1 MLPPGEK
8 TKLRLNYAKAKLWQ
22 AKLIQAQLN
31 WSSIMSKLN
40 NEKQNS
46 HNCITVS
53 SITKSTILVGYGVS
67 KTVPK
72 QLREHAG
79 LLWS

>member
-1 MLPPGEK
+1 MSGRIK
-8 TKLRLNYAKAKLWQ
+8 SRLNYAKTKLWQ

-46 HNCITVS
+46 PWSQLNYVQLNHEKQNSGRTQC
-53 SITKSTILVGYGVS
+53 VG
-67 KTVPK
+67 
-72 QLREHAG
+72 
-79 LLWS
+79 